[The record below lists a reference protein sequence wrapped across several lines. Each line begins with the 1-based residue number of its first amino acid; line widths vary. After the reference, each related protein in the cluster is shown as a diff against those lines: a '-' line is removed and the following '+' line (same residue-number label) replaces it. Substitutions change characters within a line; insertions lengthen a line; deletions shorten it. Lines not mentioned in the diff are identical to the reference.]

1 MTKFYKFPDE
11 ATYQAN
17 QQDAVPVVV
26 LGYVPDGGE
35 ETVEV
40 EGQEPTTQPTYHEG
54 FHVNALDEVPQWW
67 PFEVDPTPNTPWMIF
82 G

>member
-26 LGYVPDGGE
+26 LGRVPDGGE
-35 ETVEV
+35 ETIEV
-40 EGQEPTTQPTYHEG
+40 NGEEVTQPTYFDG
-54 FHVNALDEVPQWW
+54 FHVNALNPVEGWEDFAVQ
-67 PFEVDPTPNTPWMIF
+67 PNSPWMIF

>member
-1 MTKFYKFPDE
+1 MTKFYKFPDD

-17 QQDAVPVVV
+17 QQDTIPVVV

-40 EGQEPTTQPTYHEG
+40 DGEPVVVPTYHEG
-54 FHVNALDEVPQWW
+54 YHVNAMSEVEAWW
-67 PFEVDPTPNTPWMIF
+67 MFEVDPAPTTPWMIF